1 MSAGLLFE
9 TLLLALVFFA
19 SLLVVWRAV
28 HPGSLRRAR
37 TDLALAL
44 LAPARPAWIKRIG
57 RWIAPRP
64 RAGISGPGAGCG
76 GCGGDSSKG
85 GCG

>member
-1 MSAGLLFE
+1 MSAWIPFE
-9 TLLLALVFFA
+9 TLLLALLFFA
-19 SLLVVWRAV
+19 SVLVVWRTV
-28 HPGSLRRAR
+28 HPDSLRRAR

-44 LAPARPAWIKRIG
+44 LAPGRARWVKALG
-57 RWIAPRP
+57 RRIAPKP
-64 RAGISGPGAGCG
+64 RVADAGRGGTCG